1 MASVRTNDNNTK
13 NMYNSCMYE
22 GENYFDTRNTR
33 KQAIS
38 KKDPQKVK
46 WHSRH
51 SDRTP
56 SPSSEEEEQDQDND
70 IDAATK
76 SVSMEHEGKKAKV
89 KGANKRDRKILK
101 CSY

>member
-1 MASVRTNDNNTK
+1 
-13 NMYNSCMYE
+13 MYE

-33 KQAIS
+33 KHS
-38 KKDPQKVK
+38 NCKKDPQKVK
-46 WHSRH
+46 WQSRH

-56 SPSSEEEEQDQDND
+56 SPSSEEEEQEQDND
-70 IDAATK
+70 SDDIAPVTK
-76 SVSMEHEGKKAKV
+76 SVSMEHAGKKTKV